1 MPCDPQ
7 FRREVSMDRVP
18 IKPSLASDIAAWAAV
33 IASALA
39 VTAIAVEGLYD
50 SGGIQ
55 PYVMTSASACLV
67 ASTGFAVIRQ
77 LRSNRAA
84 RQRASA
90 YEVAFAS
97 EVAARERLSFARH
110 AASLMTSLPEG
121 VGLRTVLEE
130 SLSRYG
136 AEAAALV
143 GDELTIVTAEG
154 VERAAAQAEVLRVAL
169 RTVRAGRAVADELD
183 EGSSTLTIP
192 LRIRGQLKHVIV
204 LWRRGG
210 PFSADDLDGLSLV
223 ARIVEL
229 SMENRELLGDV
240 RNRLSGTLQ
249 MMIDLVEQRLPE
261 YGAYS
266 ERVAEYAV
274 AVGRALGM
282 PEDELEDLRT
292 AGLLHDVGML
302 TVPETILTTPRRLEP
317 AEMAVLRAHPEHG
330 AELTRVAAFGP
341 RVQEAILSHHERFD
355 GTGYPSG
362 TGGADIPVMS
372 RILSVCDA
380 YVALISDRPHRPRV
394 SDAEAVATLRAS
406 AGTHYDADLVE
417 AFVLAK
423 AGVAADDARR
433 QRGVL

>member
-1 MPCDPQ
+1 
-7 FRREVSMDRVP
+7 MDRVP

-39 VTAIAVEGLYD
+39 VTALAVQGLND
-50 SGGIQ
+50 TSGVQ
-55 PYVMTSASACLV
+55 PYYMTVASACLV

-84 RQRASA
+84 RQRAAA

-110 AASLMTSLPEG
+110 AAALMTSMPDG
-121 VGLRTVLEE
+121 AGLRAVLEE
-130 SLSRYG
+130 SLTRYG

-143 GDELTIVTAEG
+143 GDELTIVTAGG
-154 VERAAAQAEVLRVAL
+154 VERADAQAGVLRVAL
-169 RTVRAGRAVADELD
+169 RTVRAGRAVADELED
-183 EGSSTLTIP
+183 DGSNTLTIP
-192 LRIRGQLKHVIV
+192 LRIRGQLKHVLV

-229 SMENRELLGDV
+229 SLENRELLADV

-266 ERVAEYAV
+266 ERVANYAV
-274 AVGRALGM
+274 AVGRSMGM
-282 PEDELEDLRT
+282 SDDELEDLRT

-317 AEMAVLRAHPEHG
+317 AELAVLRAHPEHG
-330 AELTRVAAFGP
+330 AELTRVAAFDT
-341 RVQEAILSHHERFD
+341 RVQEAIRSHHERVD
-355 GTGYPSG
+355 GTGYPNG
-362 TGGADIPVMS
+362 LAGVAIPVAS
-372 RILSVCDA
+372 RILTVCDA
-380 YVALISDRPHRPRV
+380 FVALISDRPHRPRI
-394 SDAEAVATLRAS
+394 SEDEAIEVLRAS

-417 AFVLAK
+417 VFVMAK
-423 AGVAADDARR
+423 AGVTSDEARR
-433 QRGVL
+433 PRGVL

>member
-1 MPCDPQ
+1 
-7 FRREVSMDRVP
+7 MDRVP
-18 IKPSLASDIAAWAAV
+18 IKPSVASDIAAWAAV

-39 VTAIAVEGLYD
+39 VTMLAVEGLTD
-50 SGGIQ
+50 NSAVQ
-55 PYVMTSASACLV
+55 PYYMTVASACLV

-84 RQRASA
+84 RQRAGA

-110 AASLMTSLPEG
+110 AAALMTSMPDGE
-121 VGLRTVLEE
+121 GLRAVLEE

-136 AEAAALV
+136 AEAAAV
-143 GDELTIVTAEG
+143 AGDELTIVTADG
-154 VERAAAQAEVLRVAL
+154 VERADAQASVLRVAL
-169 RTVRAGRAVADELD
+169 RTVRAGRAVADELED
-183 EGSSTLTIP
+183 DGTSTLTIP
-192 LRIRGQLKHVIV
+192 LRIRGQLKHVVV

-240 RNRLSGTLQ
+240 RNRLSGTLE
-249 MMIDLVEQRLPE
+249 MMIELVEQRLPE

-266 ERVAEYAV
+266 ERVANYAV
-274 AVGRALGM
+274 AVGRSMGM
-282 PEDELEDLRT
+282 PDDELEDLRT

-302 TVPETILTTPRRLEP
+302 TVPETILTTPRRLVP
-317 AEMAVLRAHPEHG
+317 AELALLRSHPEHG

-341 RVQEAILSHHERFD
+341 RVQDAIRSHHERVD
-355 GTGYPSG
+355 GSGYPSG
-362 TGGADIPVMS
+362 LAGVAIPVAS
-372 RILSVCDA
+372 RILSICDA
-380 YVALISDRPHRPRV
+380 FVALISDRPHRPRI
-394 SDAEAVATLRAS
+394 SKDEAIEVLRVS

-417 AFVLAK
+417 IFVMAK
-423 AGVAADDARR
+423 AGVNSDEARR
-433 QRGVL
+433 PRGVL

>member
-1 MPCDPQ
+1 
-7 FRREVSMDRVP
+7 MDRVP
-18 IKPSLASDIAAWAAV
+18 IKPSVASDIAAWAAV
-33 IASALA
+33 VASALA
-39 VTAIAVEGLYD
+39 VTMLAIEGLTD
-50 SGGIQ
+50 SSGAE
-55 PYVMTSASACLV
+55 PYYMTVASACLV

-84 RQRASA
+84 RQRAES

-110 AASLMTSLPEG
+110 AAALMTSMPEG
-121 VGLRTVLEE
+121 AGLRALLEE
-130 SLSRYG
+130 SLARYG
-136 AEAAALV
+136 ADAAALV

-154 VERAAAQAEVLRVAL
+154 VERADAQASVLRVAL
-169 RTVRAGRAVADELD
+169 RTVSAGRAVADELED
-183 EGSSTLTIP
+183 DGSSTLTIP

-229 SMENRELLGDV
+229 SMENRELLADV

-249 MMIDLVEQRLPE
+249 MMIELVEQRLPE

-266 ERVAEYAV
+266 ERVANYAV
-274 AVGRALGM
+274 AVGRSMGM
-282 PEDELEDLRT
+282 PDDELEDLRT

-302 TVPETILTTPRRLEP
+302 TVPETILTTPRRFEP
-317 AEMAVLRAHPEHG
+317 AELAVLKAHPEHG
-330 AELTRVAAFGP
+330 AELTRVAAFDP
-341 RVQEAILSHHERFD
+341 RVQEAIRSHHERVD

-362 TGGADIPVMS
+362 LAGVAIPVAS

-380 YVALISDRPHRPRV
+380 FVALISDRPHRPRI
-394 SDAEAVATLRAS
+394 SEDEAIEVLRAS

-417 AFVLAK
+417 VFVMAK
-423 AGVAADDARR
+423 AGAMSQEARKP
-433 QRGVL
+433 RGVL